1 MKRLWQW
8 LCDYVNR
15 LLEDRYGL
23 DGLSVLYL
31 CIAIMLSGCAH
42 NLPESKVQTVI
53 YLTAFLLAA
62 YAIYRCFSR
71 NQSKQE
77 KQFRNFR
84 YTVEELDYKVSL
96 HTGVWK
102 IRRGYRNLRCR
113 QCKHRYR
120 VAKKRGKHTVT
131 CPNCGRSRI
140 IKH

>member
-8 LCDYVNR
+8 LCDFVNR
-15 LLEDRYGL
+15 LLEGRYGL
-23 DGLSVLYL
+23 DGLSVLHL
-31 CIAIMLSGCAH
+31 SMAIILSGCAY
-42 NLPESKVQTVI
+42 NLPASNVQTVI

-71 NQSKQE
+71 NRSKQE
-77 KQFRNFR
+77 EQFKNF
-84 YTVEELDYKVSL
+84 ELDYKVSL

-131 CPNCGRSRI
+131 CPNCGQSRI

>member
-1 MKRLWQW
+1 MKRLWHW
-8 LCDYVNR
+8 LCEYANR
-15 LLEDRYGL
+15 FLEDRYGL
-23 DGLSVLYL
+23 DGLSVLHL
-31 CIAIMLSGCAH
+31 SMAIILSGCAY
-42 NLPESKVQTVI
+42 NLPACNVQTVI

-62 YAIYRCFSR
+62 YAICRCFSR

-77 KQFRNFR
+77 EQFKNFR
-84 YTVEELDYKVSL
+84 YTVEEINYKVSL